1 MEKYTIRLCNS
12 IKLEKFK
19 AIETEFE
26 TNSLEYED
34 NQSSFHDIFLEFMNM
49 YFDQWYESSNIF
61 PLKNTLF
68 RFKKDFSSF
77 ALKELMLDKWLYK
90 DNYNKSE
97 IWNNYN
103 YLTND
108 DIERLLNDESGFSLS
123 SNDCSLLRKM
133 FERFLNSGS
142 WHIGFI
148 VNGKFIEK
156 NNVSSIDN
164 YYIPAICFY
173 NDNGILNEYF
183 SISSIN
189 INENIWLK
197 HYKDEFSFIE
207 ANALKVFHEHFG
219 FCEAEW
225 GCDEPDMYEIF
236 LEVKNKCPIDLN
248 QTNEKIISD
257 IYKICN

>member
-12 IKLEKFK
+12 FKLEKFNS
-19 AIETEFE
+19 IEIGFE

-49 YFDQWYESSNIF
+49 YFEEWYEFSNIF
-61 PLKNTLF
+61 PLKNELF
-68 RFKKDFSSF
+68 RLKKDFCSF
-77 ALKELMLDKWLYK
+77 ALKELMLDKWEYK

-97 IWNNYN
+97 IWKNYN
-103 YLTND
+103 YLTNA
-108 DIERLLNDESGFSLS
+108 DIESLLNDESGFSLS

-148 VNGKFIEK
+148 INGKFIEK
-156 NNVSSIDN
+156 NNISSIDSS
-164 YYIPAICFY
+164 YIPAILFG
-173 NDNGILNEYF
+173 NDNDESNEYF
-183 SISSIN
+183 YLNSNN

-207 ANALKVFHEHFG
+207 ANEQKVFHEHLLM
-219 FCEAEW
+219 CEAEW
-225 GCDEPDMYEIF
+225 GHCEPDVFEIF
-236 LEVKNKCPIDLN
+236 LKVKNKCPVDLN